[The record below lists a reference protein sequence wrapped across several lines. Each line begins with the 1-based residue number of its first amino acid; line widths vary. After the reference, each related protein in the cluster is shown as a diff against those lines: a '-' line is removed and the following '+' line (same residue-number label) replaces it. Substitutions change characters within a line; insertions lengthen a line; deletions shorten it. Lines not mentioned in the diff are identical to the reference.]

1 MNHAL
6 LSCIVLSNV
15 AVLWAIKVTRSLLRK
30 CTTINLQWILVRV
43 FVLQYKTTAVLNR
56 WYINKTWIELNW
68 PWWCKKE
75 ERKARCI
82 KVDTAKVLLFLHSV
96 SYVAAFLTTKKW
108 LYYRNRITLWGGLQ
122 VKNRHKLV
130 IFETFS
136 VYQQVNELTEAGLLF
151 MEVNFDGYF
160 WNGCEWLAV
169 GGNV

>member
-1 MNHAL
+1 M
-6 LSCIVLSNV
+6 
-15 AVLWAIKVTRSLLRK
+15 
-30 CTTINLQWILVRV
+30 
-43 FVLQYKTTAVLNR
+43 
-56 WYINKTWIELNW
+56 
-68 PWWCKKE
+68 
-75 ERKARCI
+75 
-82 KVDTAKVLLFLHSV
+82 
-96 SYVAAFLTTKKW
+96 AFLQKHN
-108 LYYRNRITLWGGLQ
+108 YPVGGLQ

>member
-1 MNHAL
+1 MAL
-6 LSCIVLSNV
+6 LQKHNYPV
-15 AVLWAIKVTRSLLRK
+15 
-30 CTTINLQWILVRV
+30 
-43 FVLQYKTTAVLNR
+43 
-56 WYINKTWIELNW
+56 
-68 PWWCKKE
+68 
-75 ERKARCI
+75 
-82 KVDTAKVLLFLHSV
+82 
-96 SYVAAFLTTKKW
+96 
-108 LYYRNRITLWGGLQ
+108 GGLQ